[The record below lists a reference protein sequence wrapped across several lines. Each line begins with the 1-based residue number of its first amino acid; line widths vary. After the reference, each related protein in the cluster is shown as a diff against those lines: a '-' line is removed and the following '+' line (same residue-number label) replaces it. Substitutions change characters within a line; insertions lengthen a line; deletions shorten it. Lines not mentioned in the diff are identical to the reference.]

1 MSNTYTR
8 VQFTVS
14 NAQPSQSIVIDM
26 DTTKKDVSW
35 SLGQDFSSSSGL
47 SIQMTGG
54 AELPLTQLRV
64 TAAEITIGTSDAGSG
79 QIAFTFSLFVASK
92 PDVESIRLKSSSDSG
107 IVLTVSINGG
117 VAQAVNHTFSGF
129 DLN

>member
-1 MSNTYTR
+1 
-8 VQFTVS
+8 
-14 NAQPSQSIVIDM
+14 M